1 MGCQQSTTK
10 KFEKFTWKIEN
21 FSRLNAE
28 KIYSEPFILCGYP
41 SGTEAG
47 RELKISLCR
56 KGNKNNLSIYL
67 EAVKTANMSEGWR
80 RDVEYK
86 LVVFNQLETYRTF
99 TKGVF
104 YFPYF
109 LCWGY
114 DSFMNFTW
122 LCNPENGFIV
132 KDTCIVGAEVF
143 VSKSSREKQVNKGV
157 NLTVSPV
164 SIEPTKKVNAELWY
178 AALGRV
184 VNFLETN
191 KVKDM
196 MNDKTRKELQVLW
209 DKLKTFK
216 IDLTWLEPQ
225 VQAALG
231 MKNYAEK
238 ALQVE
243 KLKENMAVSELET
256 ERLKAKLA
264 AAEVNLGIERDL
276 LKAKG
281 IKERDLDSAFGSVKW
296 KP

>member
-41 SGTEAG
+41 W
-47 RELKISLCR
+47 KISLCR

-86 LVVFNQLETYRTF
+86 LVVFNQLGTYTKF
-99 TKGVF
+99 TR
-104 YFPYF
+104 
-109 LCWGY
+109 
-114 DSFMNFTW
+114 
-122 LCNPENGFIV
+122 
-132 KDTCIVGAEVF
+132 EVF
-143 VSKSSREKQVNKGV
+143 VSKSSREKQVNQGV

-184 VNFLETN
+184 VNFLETT

-196 MNDKTRKELQVLW
+196 MNDKTCKELQVLW
-209 DKLKTFK
+209 DKLKKFK

-264 AAEVNLGIERDL
+264 AAKVNLGIERDL

-281 IKERDLDSAFGSVKW
+281 IKERDLDSPFGSVKW

>member
-1 MGCQQSTTK
+1 M
-10 KFEKFTWKIEN
+10 
-21 FSRLNAE
+21 
-28 KIYSEPFILCGYP
+28 ILP
-41 SGTEAG
+41 EAKNIFNNEAG
-47 RELKISLCR
+47 
-56 KGNKNNLSIYL
+56 
-67 EAVKTANMSEGWR
+67 GWG
-80 RDVEYK
+80 
-86 LVVFNQLETYRTF
+86 FN
-99 TKGVF
+99 
-104 YFPYF
+104 
-109 LCWGY
+109 
-114 DSFMNFTW
+114 SFMNFTW
-122 LCNPENGFIV
+122 LSNPEYGYIV

-143 VSKSSREKQVNKGV
+143 VSKSSREKQVNQGV

-184 VNFLETN
+184 VNFLETT

-196 MNDKTRKELQVLW
+196 MNDKTCKELQVLW
-209 DKLKTFK
+209 DKLKKFK
-216 IDLTWLEPQ
+216 IDLSWLEPQ

-264 AAEVNLGIERDL
+264 AAKVNLGIERDL

>member
-1 MGCQQSTTK
+1 LPETK
-10 KFEKFTWKIEN
+10 QDF
-21 FSRLNAE
+21 NA
-28 KIYSEPFILCGYP
+28 
-41 SGTEAG
+41 
-47 RELKISLCR
+47 
-56 KGNKNNLSIYL
+56 KND
-67 EAVKTANMSEGWR
+67 AWGWS
-80 RDVEYK
+80 
-86 LVVFNQLETYRTF
+86 N
-99 TKGVF
+99 
-104 YFPYF
+104 
-109 LCWGY
+109 
-114 DSFMNFTW
+114 FMNLIWF
-122 LCNPENGFIV
+122 CNPKHGGYGYIV
-132 KDTCIVGAEVF
+132 NDTCIVGAEVF
-143 VSKSSREKQVNKGV
+143 VSKSSREKQINQGV

-281 IKERDLDSAFGSVKW
+281 IKERDLDSAFGSVNW